1 MSDNP
6 ATNCKNGPENAIDE
20 SRIARTGDAAG
31 IGKDRGSGKLNL
43 CCQLPGY
50 VKEFY
55 DPTTGAHYVE
65 TPRGLELFSANNP
78 SAWQPIQTAPKDG
91 TPFWAWLHQTGIRKL
106 KFYADDPEWDS
117 GFAEC
122 HNPREWWEPEF
133 WLPLEAIPEP
143 PQ

>member
-1 MSDNP
+1 MKVELHGRVTRPELEKIADQGNSTFVANP
-6 ATNCKNGPENAIDE
+6 
-20 SRIARTGDAAG
+20 
-31 IGKDRGSGKLNL
+31 
-43 CCQLPGY
+43 PGY